1 MCLFLFRRQR
11 TKLRAANHI
20 KQKLLKGNSVL
31 LFIMFLSSGRI
42 VVSST
47 LYDLKKG
54 LYEKG
59 IFSFCTTMNIERF
72 NEN

>member
-11 TKLRAANHI
+11 SKLRAANHI

-31 LFIMFLSSGRI
+31 LFIMFLFSGRI

-47 LYDLKKG
+47 LYDLQKG

-59 IFSFCTTMNIERF
+59 IFSFCKTMNIDRF

>member
-11 TKLRAANHI
+11 SKLRAANHI

-47 LYDLKKG
+47 LYDLQKG

-59 IFSFCTTMNIERF
+59 IFSLCTTMNIERF

>member
-11 TKLRAANHI
+11 SKLRAANHI

-31 LFIMFLSSGRI
+31 LFIMFLFSGRI

-47 LYDLKKG
+47 LYDLQKD

-59 IFSFCTTMNIERF
+59 IFSFCTTMNIQRF

>member
-11 TKLRAANHI
+11 SKLRAANHI

-31 LFIMFLSSGRI
+31 LFIMFLFSGRI

-47 LYDLKKG
+47 LYDLQKG

-59 IFSFCTTMNIERF
+59 IFSFYKTMNIDRF